1 MEKLTLIELEHLS
14 CEISYIIGRTHAPCE
29 LANKLENIEFAM
41 AKKNGYKYSS
51 NMILLNTGKF
61 LYVIKEKTLK
71 IMKIIKIIFMKLLK
85 SYWIKATL

>member
-41 AKKNGYKYSS
+41 AKKMDIN
-51 NMILLNTGKF
+51 IAA
-61 LYVIKEKTLK
+61 I
-71 IMKIIKIIFMKLLK
+71 
-85 SYWIKATL
+85 